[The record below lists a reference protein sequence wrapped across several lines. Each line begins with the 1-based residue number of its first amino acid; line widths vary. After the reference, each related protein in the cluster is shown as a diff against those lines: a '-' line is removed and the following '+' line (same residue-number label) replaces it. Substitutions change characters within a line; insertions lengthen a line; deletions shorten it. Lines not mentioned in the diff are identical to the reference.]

1 MHAHPNNNEKL
12 VSDKEIP
19 MKLTHLATAV
29 FTATLLTACGGGGGG
44 SSSSSDDTG
53 SGSHQINVENVSK
66 ILQSNA
72 TIAYRAYADAV
83 DAAQALK
90 TALTALRTNP
100 SQANLEAARK
110 AWLVAREPYGQ
121 TEVYR
126 FRATPVDSTT
136 YPDDNE
142 EGPEGAI
149 NAWPLGEALIDYV
162 TVDTSAYGDFGD
174 DQVGAFTTIDG
185 IGEADAQSGTNE
197 ITAAYADA
205 NPSDNIIG
213 DTSIEINTALLEDNS
228 EAGDGHDVIS
238 GYHAIEFMLWG
249 QDLND
254 SAAITNGTDRDEA
267 VKTEAVKDSAS
278 PENAFASGG
287 QRPVDDFIPGYTSV
301 YDDTLASNRR
311 HKFLEVVV
319 DKLIADLTTVRDA
332 WDPAGDGNFYDT
344 FTTVADEADAKT
356 KLAEIL
362 TGMGTLAQ
370 GELAGERMLIAL
382 LANSQEDE
390 HSCFSDNTHR
400 DIWLNA
406 EGISNSYY
414 GDYAGYDS
422 TLDGLVGSGD
432 ETGRAY
438 EGYGIDDYLN
448 DAGLSDI
455 KTEVEAAL
463 TETASRY
470 QAIDAKARNGEPF
483 DVLIMDSSNSEVQNT
498 ILALYSE
505 SEALEDLADALAIT
519 SDITQDDATGC
530 DVSSLS
536 CE

>member
-1 MHAHPNNNEKL
+1 MGNEKL

-53 SGSHQINVENVSK
+53 SGSHQINVEIVGK

-90 TALTALRTNP
+90 TALTALRTDP

-238 GYHAIEFMLWG
+238 GYHAIEF
-249 QDLND
+249 
-254 SAAITNGTDRDEA
+254 
-267 VKTEAVKDSAS
+267 
-278 PENAFASGG
+278 
-287 QRPVDDFIPGYTSV
+287 
-301 YDDTLASNRR
+301 
-311 HKFLEVVV
+311 
-319 DKLIADLTTVRDA
+319 
-332 WDPAGDGNFYDT
+332 
-344 FTTVADEADAKT
+344 
-356 KLAEIL
+356 
-362 TGMGTLAQ
+362 
-370 GELAGERMLIAL
+370 
-382 LANSQEDE
+382 
-390 HSCFSDNTHR
+390 
-400 DIWLNA
+400 
-406 EGISNSYY
+406 
-414 GDYAGYDS
+414 
-422 TLDGLVGSGD
+422 
-432 ETGRAY
+432 
-438 EGYGIDDYLN
+438 
-448 DAGLSDI
+448 
-455 KTEVEAAL
+455 
-463 TETASRY
+463 
-470 QAIDAKARNGEPF
+470 
-483 DVLIMDSSNSEVQNT
+483 
-498 ILALYSE
+498 
-505 SEALEDLADALAIT
+505 
-519 SDITQDDATGC
+519 
-530 DVSSLS
+530 
-536 CE
+536 